1 MKKFLSLIVTTV
13 LTVVVFLTPAISKLF
28 EPVNHVLAV
37 VLIELALIF
46 IAFFL
51 GCFSKSNFKFL
62 YTVAAGLVFVLSG
75 LILYRDFCKLS
86 VIRDYGFIIL
96 ITTLVAVLLGSMIRQ
111 VIVAIIKAIRKKK
124 KAE

>member
-1 MKKFLSLIVTTV
+1 MKKFRSLIVTTI
-13 LTVVVFLTPAISKLF
+13 LTVAVFLAPAISKLF

-37 VLIELALIF
+37 VLIGLALIL

-62 YTVAAGLVFVLSG
+62 YTVVADLVFALSGLVF
-75 LILYRDFCKLS
+75 YRDFCNIN
-86 VIRDYGFIIL
+86 VVRDYGLIIL
-96 ITTLVAVLLGSMIRQ
+96 ITTVVAILLGSVIRQ
-111 VIVAIIKAIRKKK
+111 AIVAIIKAIRKKK

>member
-1 MKKFLSLIVTTV
+1 MKKYKGLLIAAI

-62 YTVAAGLVFVLSG
+62 YTAVAELVLVLSG
-75 LILYRDFCKLS
+75 LILYRDFCKLT
-86 VIRDYGFIIL
+86 VMRDYGLIIL
-96 ITTLVAVLLGSMIRQ
+96 ITTLAAVLLGSIIRQ
-111 VIVAIIKAIRKKK
+111 IIVAIIKAIRKNK
-124 KAE
+124 KA